1 MITPAPNSPA
11 EYYKIGDKVEFA
23 WNYTSL
29 KATPTAVN
37 ILVSCNG
44 NKATYTI
51 SNNATFETSARA
63 TWDTAQET
71 GPPSLLTESYTLII
85 HDADTAITAVP
96 QPGHLAP
103 FNQFRFGMYLRQT
116 YLPKDRKSPFLPSSQ
131 RSININN
138 TYMIEWVCATCSGAL
153 SDMERQTLKLVFGM
167 CALTIFSF
175 TWFVGGCNVWL

>member
-23 WNYTSL
+23 WNYTSIL
-29 KATPTAVN
+29 APPTAVN
-37 ILVSCNG
+37 ILVSCNA

-63 TWDTAQET
+63 TWDTAKET
-71 GPPSLLTESYTLII
+71 GPPSLLTETYTLII

-103 FNQFRFGMYLRQT
+103 FNQFRFGMYLRQP
-116 YLPKDRKSPFLPSSQ
+116 YLPKDRKFPPFPPANAES
-131 RSININN
+131 
-138 TYMIEWVCATCSGAL
+138 T
-153 SDMERQTLKLVFGM
+153 
-167 CALTIFSF
+167 
-175 TWFVGGCNVWL
+175 